1 MVISML
7 ARQMLAAAYAEQLTD
22 AGGGGHADLNVKAWA
37 EGAGHGVEEA
47 DQALAELRERGLL
60 RSTSLSFAPDVRLE
74 TAGVEAVERE
84 GMADHSLIARQ
95 FDLRRDVLN
104 VLEEDRAADP
114 DGKGGSM
121 LLPSVA
127 VAVGESRTVV
137 LFALQVLNR
146 AGLIEHG
153 DGGSRTARISPS
165 GRDALARGQ
174 IVWPLS
180 SA

>member
-22 AGGGGHADLNVKAWA
+22 AGGGHADLNVKAWA

-84 GMADHSLIARQ
+84 GMVDPALIARQ
-95 FDLRRDVLN
+95 FNLRRDVLK

-114 DGKGGSM
+114 DDKGGSM

-127 VAVGESRTVV
+127 VAVGESRALV

-153 DGGSRTARISPS
+153 EGGSRTARISPS